1 MSTINELIETTQKY
15 FKEHNEIECQ
25 GHDYLRNGLCGCYE
39 ILLRTTDDEIKLL
52 LSEGKITKKYKKEN
66 KAKYILW
73 LTMGK
78 PKSKKKNP
86 FYEKESCRMRMYAR
100 LLKQLE
106 EVDANIEDARKF
118 IDDYGIYA
126 IANLK
131 KLKNRED
138 NTDSEKPKHKKCKDE
153 PLHDDE
159 FDEDDTSDNESDNIE
174 DEDYDEEEEDDE
186 DENNDTEE
194 EDNKETD
201 NTPKKSSQVRRMLKD
216 NGINKKRL
224 ILIKIDKKI
233 FICQGKNNTKP
244 IINFIEKNGIELQN
258 INKI

>member
-1 MSTINELIETTQKY
+1 MSTISELIEVTKKC
-15 FKEHNEIECQ
+15 FNEHKKIECQ

-39 ILLRTTDDEIKLL
+39 ILLKTTDDEIKNL
-52 LSEGKITKKYKKEN
+52 LSESKITSKYKKKN

-78 PKSKKKNP
+78 PKSKKDNP
-86 FYEKESCRMRMYAR
+86 FYEKESCRIRMYAR
-100 LLKQLE
+100 LLKRLE
-106 EVDANIEDARKF
+106 EVDAGIEDARKF

-131 KLKNRED
+131 KLKNKEDSTDRE
-138 NTDSEKPKHKKCKDE
+138 NPKNKKSKDGT
-153 PLHDDE
+153 LYDE
-159 FDEDDTSDNESDNIE
+159 EDDTSENECDDIE
-174 DEDYDEEEEDDE
+174 DEEDDNDEYEEDE
-186 DENNDTEE
+186 ENNDA
-194 EDNKETD
+194 EDDKELD
-201 NTPKKSSQVRRMLKD
+201 NTPQKSSQVRRMLKD

-244 IINFIEKNGIELQN
+244 VINFIKKNGIELQN

>member
-1 MSTINELIETTQKY
+1 MSTISELIETTQKY
-15 FKEHNEIECQ
+15 FNEHKKIECQ
-25 GHDYLRNGLCGCYE
+25 GHYYLRNGLCGCYE
-39 ILLRTTDDEIKLL
+39 ILLKTTDDEIKRLL
-52 LSEGKITKKYKKEN
+52 GEGKFTKKYKKKN

-78 PKSKKKNP
+78 PKSKKDNP
-86 FYEKESCRMRMYAR
+86 FYEKESCRIRMYAR
-100 LLKQLE
+100 LLKRLE
-106 EVDANIEDARKF
+106 EADADIKDAKKF

-138 NTDSEKPKHKKCKDE
+138 NTDSENPKNKKSKDGT
-153 PLHDDE
+153 LYD
-159 FDEDDTSDNESDNIE
+159 DEDDTSESENDDIE
-174 DEDYDEEEEDDE
+174 DEE
-186 DENNDTEE
+186 DENDEYE
-194 EDNKETD
+194 EDEENNDVEDEDDKESD
-201 NTPKKSSQVRRMLKD
+201 NTPKKSSQVRKVLRD

-224 ILIKIDKKI
+224 ILIKNDKKI

-244 IINFIEKNGIELQN
+244 VINFIEENGIELQN

>member
-1 MSTINELIETTQKY
+1 MSTIKELIETTQKY

-39 ILLRTTDDEIKLL
+39 ILLRTTDDEIKRL
-52 LSEGKITKKYKKEN
+52 LSEGKITRKYKKEN

-78 PKSKKKNP
+78 PKNKKNNP
-86 FYEKESCRMRMYAR
+86 FYEKESCRIRMYAR

-106 EVDANIEDARKF
+106 EVDADIEEARKF

-138 NTDSEKPKHKKCKDE
+138 NTDSEKPKNKKCKDE
-153 PLHDDE
+153 PLLDNE
-159 FDEDDTSDNESDNIE
+159 FDEDDTS
-174 DEDYDEEEEDDE
+174 EEEEDDDDE
-186 DENNDTEE
+186 DENNDS
-194 EDNKETD
+194 EDDIEAD

-233 FICQGKNNTKP
+233 FICQGKDNTKP
-244 IINFIEKNGIELQN
+244 IINFIEKNVIELQN